1 MKWDTHA
8 IQKANY
14 MRKQL
19 IKNGYVI
26 PNDDS
31 SFREFLLEVKS
42 DAAEVIQK
50 MGDKGFLAGILY
62 DEKHILVA
70 VTEKRKK
77 IEIDNYIE
85 SLMEVDN
92 G

>member
-1 MKWDTHA
+1 MGYHA

-31 SFREFLLEVKS
+31 SLREFLLEVKS
-42 DAAEVIQK
+42 EASEVIQK

>member
-1 MKWDTHA
+1 MGYHA

-31 SFREFLLEVKS
+31 SLREFLLEVKT
-42 DAAEVIQK
+42 DAAEVINK

-77 IEIDNYIE
+77 LRLINT
-85 SLMEVDN
+85 
-92 G
+92 

>member
-1 MKWDTHA
+1 M
-8 IQKANY
+8 
-14 MRKQL
+14 
-19 IKNGYVI
+19 
-26 PNDDS
+26 
-31 SFREFLLEVKS
+31 REFLLEVKT
-42 DAAEVIQK
+42 DAAEVINK

-77 IEIDNYIE
+77 IEIDHYIE
-85 SLMEVDN
+85 SIMEVDN

>member
-1 MKWDTHA
+1 
-8 IQKANY
+8 

-19 IKNGYVI
+19 INNGYVI

-31 SFREFLLEVKS
+31 SLREFLLKVKTNSS
-42 DAAEVIQK
+42 DVINK
-50 MGDKGFLAGILY
+50 MGDKGFLAGIYY
-62 DEKHILVA
+62 DDEHVLVA

-77 IEIDNYIE
+77 VEIDNYI
-85 SLMEVDN
+85 LALQEVDN

>member
-1 MKWDTHA
+1 MGYHA

-31 SFREFLLEVKS
+31 SLREFLLEVKS

-77 IEIDNYIE
+77 NEIDNYIE

>member
-1 MKWDTHA
+1 MGYHA

-19 IKNGYVI
+19 IKNGYLI
-26 PNDDS
+26 PNDDTS
-31 SFREFLLEVKS
+31 LREFLLEVKT
-42 DAAEVIQK
+42 DAAEVISK

-62 DEKHILVA
+62 DENHILVA

-77 IEIDNYIE
+77 IEIDNFIE
-85 SLMEVDN
+85 SLLEVDN

>member
-1 MKWDTHA
+1 MGYHA

-31 SFREFLLEVKS
+31 SLREFLLEVKS
-42 DAAEVIQK
+42 DAAQVIQK

-62 DEKHILVA
+62 DDNHILVA

-85 SLMEVDN
+85 SLLEVDN

>member
-1 MKWDTHA
+1 MGYHA

-19 IKNGYVI
+19 IKNDYVI

-31 SFREFLLEVKS
+31 SLREFLLKVRT
-42 DAAEVIQK
+42 DAAEVINK

-77 IEIDNYIE
+77 VEIDQYVE

>member
-1 MKWDTHA
+1 MGYHS

-14 MRKQL
+14 MKKSL

-31 SFREFLLEVKS
+31 SLREFLLEVKTEAS
-42 DAAEVIQK
+42 EVINK
-50 MGDKGFLAGILY
+50 MGDKGFLAGIYY
-62 DEKHILVA
+62 DDKHVLVA

-77 IEIDNYIE
+77 TEIDDYI
-85 SLMEVDN
+85 LALQEVDN

>member
-1 MKWDTHA
+1 
-8 IQKANY
+8 
-14 MRKQL
+14 
-19 IKNGYVI
+19 
-26 PNDDS
+26 
-31 SFREFLLEVKS
+31 
-42 DAAEVIQK
+42 

-77 IEIDNYIE
+77 VEIDQYIE